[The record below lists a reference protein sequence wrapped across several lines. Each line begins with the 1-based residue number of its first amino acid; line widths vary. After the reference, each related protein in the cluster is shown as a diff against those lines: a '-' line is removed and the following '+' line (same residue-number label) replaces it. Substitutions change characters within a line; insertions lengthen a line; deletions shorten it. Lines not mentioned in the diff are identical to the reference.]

1 MLRHRA
7 NVLKGLLDFMSN
19 NFPNNL
25 YRYRRI
31 IDDLQNTSTRSC
43 NSLLQTA
50 VDNNIDVYDI
60 YLDLQNPLDLLA
72 GNIES
77 TLCTLVTRYTSES
90 DTDIEKNTEAAQED
104 GLSFTW
110 SDSSSDSNS
119 GRWY

>member
-7 NVLKGLLDFMSN
+7 NVLKGHLDFMSN

-25 YRYRRI
+25 DRYKRI

-50 VDNNIDVYDI
+50 VDNNIDVYDV

-72 GNIES
+72 RNIES
-77 TLCTLVTRYTSES
+77 TLCTLVTGYSSES

-104 GLSFTW
+104 GLSFT
-110 SDSSSDSNS
+110 
-119 GRWY
+119 